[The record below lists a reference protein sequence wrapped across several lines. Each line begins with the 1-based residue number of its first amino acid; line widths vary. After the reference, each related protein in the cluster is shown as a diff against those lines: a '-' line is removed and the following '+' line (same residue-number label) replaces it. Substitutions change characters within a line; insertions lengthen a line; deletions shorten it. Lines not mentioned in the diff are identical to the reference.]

1 MQLANFLNDLSAWAE
16 SRSDVLGLA
25 IVGSHAR
32 GSARLDSDV
41 DLVVLC
47 ETPAALANRKDW
59 VARFGEVR
67 QAVPEEYG
75 VVRAVRVVYEDGL
88 EVEFCLSSLEWAN
101 IPLDAGTKRVISDGM
116 RILYDPGDLLR
127 DAEMA
132 AAA

>member
-47 ETPAALANRKDW
+47 EKPAALANRKDW

-127 DAEMA
+127 DAEIA